1 MSQLN
6 LSSKF
11 AASFVA
17 GTFAIPY
24 FDTISYPPA
33 YWLPV
38 GAVATAPTPLGMGAL
53 TAVGTLTA
61 RTIATTNALTKR
73 RRLGVVS
80 VATAAGLASL
90 VDTTAANLLIGTSGG
105 LGGGFLLSTYF
116 GISDAATVSGA
127 RMFIGL
133 RNSTAA
139 PTNVEPSTL
148 VNSVGIG
155 HGAADTNLKIFTGG
169 SAAQAPIDL
178 GANFP
183 ITTNT
188 NAYQLVLYA
197 PQNPVA
203 AGFTIGYFVKRLGT
217 TFTASGTLTGAV
229 GTALPAATALLNY
242 SAFRTNNATA
252 LAVGLDVGALIS
264 LNLAT

>member
-11 AASFVA
+11 AASFNA
-17 GTFAIPY
+17 GTFTVPY
-24 FDTISYPPA
+24 FDRISYPPA
-33 YWLPV
+33 YWQPV
-38 GAVATAPTPLGMGAL
+38 GRLAAAPTPLGMGAL

-61 RTIATTNALTKR
+61 RAVATTNALTKL

-80 VATAAGLASL
+80 AATAAALASL
-90 VDTTAANLLIGTSGG
+90 VDTAAVNLLIGTSGG
-105 LGGGFLLSTYF
+105 LGGGFLFSTYF

-127 RMFIGL
+127 RMFVGL
-133 RNSTAA
+133 RNSVAA

-148 VNSVGIG
+148 VNCVGVG
-155 HGAADTNLKIFTGG
+155 HGAADTNLKIYTGG
-169 SAAQAPIDL
+169 SAAQAAIDL

-183 ITTNT
+183 VTTNT
-188 NAYQLVLYA
+188 GAYQLILYA

-203 AGFTIGYFVKRLGT
+203 AGYTVGYMVKRLGT
-217 TFTASGTLTGAV
+217 TFTASGKLTGAV
-229 GTALPAATALLNY
+229 GTALPAATAILNY
-242 SAFRTNNATA
+242 SAYRTNNATA

-264 LNLAT
+264 QNLAT